1 MIEDVAQITAVE
13 RSLLTPHCRSLGAMR
28 RLPELW
34 FKYNILTESTR
45 LPFSVTEHAAFSLP
59 RVIFA
64 SRCIKLEGGAMST
77 VNEYHAYARDCL
89 RWAARA
95 RTEEQRERLLSLA
108 RHWRQAAL
116 ELEGVSI
123 APAPTAPTLPP
134 PHASPPAPRGS

>member
-1 MIEDVAQITAVE
+1 
-13 RSLLTPHCRSLGAMR
+13 MR

-45 LPFSVTEHAAFSLP
+45 LPFSVAEHAAFSLP
-59 RVIFA
+59 RVILA
-64 SRCIKLEGGAMST
+64 SRCIKFEGGAMST
-77 VNEYHAYARDCL
+77 VNEYHAYARDCF

-95 RTEEQRERLLSLA
+95 RTEEQRERLMSLA

-123 APAPTAPTLPP
+123 APEPTAPTPPLPP
-134 PHASPPAPRGS
+134 VSPQEPPGS

>member
-1 MIEDVAQITAVE
+1 
-13 RSLLTPHCRSLGAMR
+13 MR

-59 RVIFA
+59 RVILA
-64 SRCIKLEGGAMST
+64 SRCIKFEGGAMST
-77 VNEYHAYARDCL
+77 VNEYHAYARDCF

-123 APAPTAPTLPP
+123 APAPTAPILPP
-134 PHASPPAPRGS
+134 PHASLPAPRDS

>member
-1 MIEDVAQITAVE
+1 
-13 RSLLTPHCRSLGAMR
+13 MR
-28 RLPELW
+28 RVPELW

-45 LPFSVTEHAAFSLP
+45 LPFSVAEHAPFSLP
-59 RVIFA
+59 RVILA
-64 SRCIKLEGGAMST
+64 SRCIKFEGGAMST
-77 VNEYHAYARDCL
+77 VNEYHAYARDCF

-134 PHASPPAPRGS
+134 PPASPPAPPDS

>member
-1 MIEDVAQITAVE
+1 
-13 RSLLTPHCRSLGAMR
+13 MR

-77 VNEYHAYARDCL
+77 VNEYHAYARDCF
-89 RWAARA
+89 RWSAKPQNKK
-95 RTEEQRERLLSLA
+95 QRERLLSLA

-123 APAPTAPTLPP
+123 ASAPTAPILPP
-134 PHASPPAPRGS
+134 PHASLPAPRDS